1 MAVATPQMEGA
12 DILEQKVESPL
23 IAILRRYARHRLAVI
38 STVVLG
44 LIIIM
49 SLGANWI
56 SSYDPTFNNPPAR
69 DRPPSW
75 EHLMGTDYIG
85 RDIFSRVLHA
95 GRVSLSIAF
104 ITVLCSDALGIVIG
118 VVSGYFGGW
127 VDALIMRIVDFM
139 LTLPLLP
146 ILLVLITIFSPSTQL
161 LIIVL
166 VLTNWTGSARL
177 IRGQILSI
185 REREFVEASRAL
197 AASKARI
204 MFRHMVPNALAPI
217 IVNVTLGLSGIIIL
231 EAALSY
237 LGFGVQ
243 PPQASW
249 GNMLQNAGSLTVLG
263 KYPWQ
268 AFFPGFAIFLTSL
281 CFNFMGDGL
290 RDALDPRMKL

>member
-1 MAVATPQMEGA
+1 MAVATPQMEGSE
-12 DILEQKVESPL
+12 ILEQEIENPL
-23 IAILRRYARHRLAVI
+23 ITILRRYGRHRLAVA
-38 STVVLG
+38 STIVLA
-44 LIIIM
+44 IIILM
-49 SLGANWI
+49 SIFAPWI
-56 SSYDPTFNNPPAR
+56 TSHNPTFNDPPNKNL
-69 DRPPSW
+69 PPSW

-85 RDIFSRVLHA
+85 RDVFSRIIHA
-95 GRVSLSIAF
+95 GRVSLGIAF
-104 ITVLCSDALGIVIG
+104 ITVLFSDFLGIVIG

-127 VDALIMRIVDFM
+127 VDSLIMRIVDFM

-146 ILLVLITIFSPSTQL
+146 ILLVLITIFSPSIGL
-161 LIIVL
+161 LITVL
-166 VLTNWTGSARL
+166 VLTGWTGSARL

-217 IVNVTLGLSGIIIL
+217 IVNVTLNLSGIIIL

-249 GNMLQNAGSLTVLG
+249 GNMLQNANSLTVLER
-263 KYPWQ
+263 YSWQ
-268 AFFPGFAIFLTSL
+268 AFFPGLAIFLTSL

>member
-1 MAVATPQMEGA
+1 MAVATPQMEGSE
-12 DILEQKVESPL
+12 ILQNKVENP
-23 IAILRRYARHRLAVI
+23 IITVLRRYARHRLAVL
-38 STVVLG
+38 STIVLG
-44 LIIIM
+44 TIIM
-49 SLGANWI
+49 MSLAAPWI
-56 SSYDPTFNNPPAR
+56 SSYDPNYNVPPNKNL
-69 DRPPSW
+69 PPSW

-85 RDIFSRVLHA
+85 RDIFSRVIHA
-95 GRVSLSIAF
+95 GRVSLGIAF
-104 ITVLCSDALGIVIG
+104 ITVLCSDALGIIIG
-118 VVSGYFGGW
+118 VVSGYFGGR
-127 VDALIMRIVDFM
+127 VDALIMRVVDFM

-146 ILLVLITIFSPSTQL
+146 ILLVLITIFSPSIRL

-217 IVNVTLGLSGIIIL
+217 IVNVTLSLSGIIIL

-249 GNMLQNAGSLTVLG
+249 GNMLQNAGSLTVLER
-263 KYPWQ
+263 YPWQ
-268 AFFPGFAIFLTSL
+268 AFFPGLAIFLTSL

>member
-1 MAVATPQMEGA
+1 MAVATPNMEGA
-12 DILEQKVESPL
+12 EILEQKVESPFVT
-23 IAILRRYARHRLAVI
+23 ILRRYGRHRLAVT
-38 STVVLG
+38 STIVLG
-44 LIIIM
+44 IIIIM
-49 SLGANWI
+49 AVFAPWI
-56 SSYDPTFNNPPAR
+56 TVHDPTFNNPPAKNL
-69 DRPPSW
+69 PPSW
-75 EHLMGTDYIG
+75 AHLMGTDYIG
-85 RDIFSRVLHA
+85 RDIFSRIIHA
-95 GRVSLSIAF
+95 GRVSLGIAF
-104 ITVLCSDALGIVIG
+104 ITVLFSDLLGIVIG

-127 VDALIMRIVDFM
+127 IDSLIMRIVDFM

-146 ILLVLITIFSPSTQL
+146 ILLVLITIFSPSIGL
-161 LIIVL
+161 LIGVL
-166 VLTNWTGSARL
+166 VLTGWTGSARL

-185 REREFVEASRAL
+185 RELEFVEASRAL

-217 IVNVTLGLSGIIIL
+217 IVNVTLNLSGIIIL

-249 GNMLQNAGSLTVLG
+249 GNMLQNANSLTVLER
-263 KYPWQ
+263 YSWQ
-268 AFFPGFAIFLTSL
+268 AFFPGLAIFLTSL

>member
-1 MAVATPQMEGA
+1 MAVATPQMEGSE
-12 DILEQKVESPL
+12 ILEQELENP
-23 IAILRRYARHRLAVI
+23 IITILRRYGRHRLAVV
-38 STVVLG
+38 STIVLS
-44 LIIIM
+44 IIILM
-49 SLGANWI
+49 SVFAPWI
-56 SSYDPTFNNPPAR
+56 TSHNPTFNNPPAKNL
-69 DRPPSW
+69 PPSW

-85 RDIFSRVLHA
+85 RDVFSRIIHA
-95 GRVSLSIAF
+95 GRVSLGIAF
-104 ITVLCSDALGIVIG
+104 ITVLFSDFLGIVIG

-127 VDALIMRIVDFM
+127 VDSLIMRIVDFM

-146 ILLVLITIFSPSTQL
+146 ILLVLITIFSPSIGL
-161 LIIVL
+161 LITVL
-166 VLTNWTGSARL
+166 VLTGWTGSARL

-217 IVNVTLGLSGIIIL
+217 IVNVTLNLSGIIIL

-249 GNMLQNAGSLTVLG
+249 GNMLQNANSLTVLER
-263 KYPWQ
+263 YSWQ
-268 AFFPGFAIFLTSL
+268 AFFPGLAIFLTSL